1 MLKYVLMHTIL
12 SRSIVGENV
21 RWVREEGLED
31 TEDGLD
37 LILVED
43 RSVFSLLGRGQDG
56 FSDEAHAGGSSAQ
69 AC

>member
-1 MLKYVLMHTIL
+1 MLLHIIL

-21 RWVREEGLED
+21 RWVGEEDLED
-31 TEDGLD
+31 AEDGLD

-43 RSVFSLLGRGQDG
+43 RSVFYLLGKGRVG
-56 FSDEAHAGGSSAQ
+56 FSVEAHAGGSSAQ